1 MLHDPISD
9 LLTRIRNAQ
18 KQRHRYVDVPLSKQ
32 KLHIA
37 KVMQEQGFVGNV
49 FVNKE
54 KQALR
59 VVLRYARDRKPVV
72 NGLKRISKPGLR
84 RYIGHNDIPKILG
97 GFGIAILS
105 TNKGIIEGEAAR
117 EQKLGG
123 ELLCYIW

>member
-18 KQRHRYVDVPLSKQ
+18 KQRHRYVDIPLSKQ

-37 KVMQEQGFVGNV
+37 KVIQEQGFVGNV
-49 FVNKE
+49 IVNKE
-54 KQALR
+54 KQTLR
-59 VVLRYARDRKPVV
+59 VLLRYARDRKPVV

-84 RYIGHNDIPKILG
+84 RYIGHHDIPKILG

-117 EQKLGG
+117 MQKLGG

>member
-18 KQRHRYVDVPLSKQ
+18 MQRHRYVDIPLSRQ
-32 KLHIA
+32 KLEIS
-37 KVMQEQGFVGNV
+37 KVLQEQGFVRDV
-49 FVNKE
+49 QVNEE
-54 KQALR
+54 KRALR
-59 VVLRYARDRKPVV
+59 LFLKYGKDRKPVV

-84 RYIGHNDIPKILG
+84 RYVGHHDVPKILG
-97 GFGIAILS
+97 GLGIAILS
-105 TNKGIIEGEAAR
+105 TNKGIIEGETAR